1 MNHSIVMT
9 LLELLEKQHCTYAC
23 MTLTDE
29 SRFDESSKGNTR
41 IIRDRLLNYKWSTVV
56 GMADPQ
62 SLTTKS
68 IVYLT
73 MFGSWV
79 TWLAVNSI
87 RTKSACLYFMGYSYI
102 MCVKIQFTY
111 FIDLGITTWDG
122 TSFPDL
128 FLFDTASDRTRC

>member
-62 SLTTKS
+62 SLNYKIYRVLDYVWKLGDVARS
-68 IVYLT
+68 QQYQDQERMSL
-73 MFGSWV
+73 FP
-79 TWLAVNSI
+79 WL
-87 RTKSACLYFMGYSYI
+87 
-102 MCVKIQFTY
+102 
-111 FIDLGITTWDG
+111 
-122 TSFPDL
+122 
-128 FLFDTASDRTRC
+128 